1 MKNSDS
7 RSRSTLKT
15 MRSRHIIETEEWVTQ
30 ELDVSMSSDEL
41 LALGMSA
48 VNLRDMTLAES
59 VSDRLH
65 DLVAENPNDVTLKLI
80 DMEISSL
87 LKFEKGD
94 KKDAIA
100 LIMEAVAIAESQSPQ
115 GERRVRFSLCMS

>member
-1 MKNSDS
+1 M
-7 RSRSTLKT
+7 KT
-15 MRSRHIIETEEWVTQ
+15 MKSRHIIETEEWAIQ

-48 VNLRDMTLAES
+48 INMGDLTLAES

-65 DLVAENPNDVTLKLI
+65 DLVADNPNDVTLKLI

-87 LKFEKGD
+87 LTFEK
-94 KKDAIA
+94 AIKT
-100 LIMEAVAIAESQSPQ
+100 MP
-115 GERRVRFSLCMS
+115 